1 MASADDTI
9 SFKAQKGKKTALG
22 AQSGKTDK
30 IANSPKAVRNSKTTK
45 GAQASRPIKKSIST
59 QDAVGNTT
67 GAGGGRIHAKKRAV
81 RKEEKSSSKLQQLAA
96 WYSKLGNYRA
106 LLMILGG
113 IVLVVVALY
122 SPLRSWYSAQRD
134 AELYTKQLQT
144 LKNDNA
150 ALQENVTRLQSKEG
164 IEDEARKRGYVVQ
177 GETSVTINGMKDG
190 GEAKADASKNSL
202 DGVATDD
209 PWYIKVLD
217 VVFFYQAPTIHE

>member
-9 SFKAQKGKKTALG
+9 SFKAQKGKKPVQR
-22 AQSGKTDK
+22 AQSGKT
-30 IANSPKAVRNSKTTK
+30 TE
-45 GAQASRPIKKSIST
+45 AS
-59 QDAVGNTT
+59 D
-67 GAGGGRIHAKKRAV
+67 GRIHAKKRAV

-106 LLMILGG
+106 LLMVLGG

-122 SPLRSWYSAQRD
+122 SPLRSWYAAQRD

-217 VVFFYQAPTIHE
+217 AVFLYQAPTIHE